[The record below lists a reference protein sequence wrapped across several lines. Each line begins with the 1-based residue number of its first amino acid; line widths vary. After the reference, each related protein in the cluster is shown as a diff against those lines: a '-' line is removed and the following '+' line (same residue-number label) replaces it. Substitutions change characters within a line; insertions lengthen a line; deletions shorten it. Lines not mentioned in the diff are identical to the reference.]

1 MILTSSP
8 ITQDDSAS
16 SLLGTKTYRI
26 RNIDVP
32 VWEHG
37 RSSVGTLMFQHGNID
52 VPVWEH
58 CSLPKGEK
66 QQVAYYKI
74 EDATLK

>member
-1 MILTSSP
+1 M
-8 ITQDDSAS
+8 
-16 SLLGTKTYRI
+16 
-26 RNIDVP
+26 
-32 VWEHG
+32 
-37 RSSVGTLMFQHGNID
+37 GTLKFQCGNMDI
-52 VPVWEH
+52 PIREY